1 MGRKRRLPRKA
12 RKISKKDMLYER
24 LRKMPKDRLA
34 EILYEIEEAPQDRET
49 MRLFKRW
56 PKDVLINEILS
67 HYPLPRRV
75 ERMIK

>member
-12 RKISKKDMLYER
+12 RKIDLLYEK
-24 LRKMPKDRLA
+24 LRKMPKSRLA